1 MGLIAAQHGDD
12 RDPGS
17 SSRPRVSDRLPV
29 ERARRAERKP
39 VDGEPFDIALKL
51 GEVLRDLRHAEEFGE
66 GPAVL
71 GPEAQQVVRRVG
83 IVAFEQHEL
92 AHAGTVVDDGDPVPV
107 VRDELV
113 ANADPGERDLV
124 HDRHRVLPAAR
135 DRSELVELP
144 PELRHVIG
152 VPPPF
157 PEEHQH
163 AASPCSGE
171 PDHDVEESANSRM
184 PSVITAYPTATSAY
198 PTFSTRLLGV
208 VRAGD
213 RSRVSMGPR

>member
-29 ERARRAERKP
+29 ERARRTERQP
-39 VDGEPFDIALKL
+39 VDGEPFDFALKL